1 MAYSETV
8 ILGYLAI
15 SAIPFFFIGGQMLPD
30 MFSGIKM
37 EDCGYRNR
45 GPCGLSFEG
54 SVGTIYMQVVAAF
67 MMQTSALIYFKGS
80 KQGIIASLG
89 CLIAVMAKHIV
100 VDGLIPPPPV
110 MVLTALTMVAQFA
123 APGEW
128 GKRVFVFY
136 CCFNALVFSTNP
148 LMVLQDT
155 TPR

>member
-1 MAYSETV
+1 MAYSEMV
-8 ILGYLAI
+8 LVGYLAI

-67 MMQTSALIYFKGS
+67 MMQNAALIYFKGS
-80 KQGIIASLG
+80 KQGTIISL
-89 CLIAVMAKHIV
+89 CILMAVMAKHIV

-110 MVLTALTMVAQFA
+110 MVMTALTLASDH
-123 APGEW
+123 EW
-128 GKRVFVFY
+128 
-136 CCFNALVFSTNP
+136 P
-148 LMVLQDT
+148 
-155 TPR
+155 